1 MLREIEGGGA
11 TDSVL
16 QNTPVLATQDS
27 ESKEGGEATESVATG
42 GGGGDGEEGG
52 GSTVMTQAQKKAAKK
67 EREKK
72 KKEAARQAKLAQ
84 QSKQERTADNS
95 GDSGATAEEKTMAT
109 ADKDTMD
116 DEQVRNNEYCIARNI
131 GRNYLAQNWYCYCTV
146 FFGRS
151 EFGLSS
157 SELPCVCE
165 NEILPNFHL
174 VDKLIDTFSGYSMA
188 E

>member
-16 QNTPVLATQDS
+16 QNAPVLATQDS
-27 ESKEGGEATESVATG
+27 GSKEDGEATESAATG
-42 GGGGDGEEGG
+42 GGGGDGDGEEGG

-84 QSKQERTADNS
+84 QSKQERTADTS
-95 GDSGATAEEKTMAT
+95 GDSGATVEEKTMVT
-109 ADKDTMD
+109 ADKDTMH

-131 GRNYLAQNWYCYCTV
+131 GRNYLGPKLVLLLYCIFLGDRSLAFPVQSYYVYARTKFYQV
-146 FFGRS
+146 F
-151 EFGLSS
+151 
-157 SELPCVCE
+157 
-165 NEILPNFHL
+165 IW
-174 VDKLIDTFSGYSMA
+174 
-188 E
+188 

>member
-27 ESKEGGEATESVATG
+27 GSKEGGEATESAATGG

-67 EREKK
+67 EREKN

-84 QSKQERTADNS
+84 QSKQERTANTS
-95 GDSGATAEEKTMAT
+95 EDSGATAEEKTMAT

-131 GRNYLAQNWYCYCTV
+131 GRNYLGPKVVLLLYCIFLRDQSLAFPVQNCHVYVRTKFYQIFIW
-146 FFGRS
+146 
-151 EFGLSS
+151 
-157 SELPCVCE
+157 
-165 NEILPNFHL
+165 
-174 VDKLIDTFSGYSMA
+174 
-188 E
+188 